1 MADLFSFLTRTP
13 DIESLAETGDVDA
26 LIRLLG
32 HRSFTVQWRAADALG
47 SLGERATLPL
57 LAALNSRNDT
67 VRIGAVEAL
76 GEIRDSRSIGPLSY
90 LLEHEKVSEVRWVA
104 TLALGMTG
112 DRRAVS
118 PLAHSLRD
126 PEKYVRYGAAKA
138 LESLGWT
145 PAEPVEQAWFYIALQ
160 DWISLENL
168 GELALDPLIG
178 MTGDDDAD
186 TRQQVVRVLGR
197 ITGNPRAGT
206 ACEKALRDRDSL
218 VRWEAVLS
226 AKGCGVPITRIPWGL
241 SKRPRPGK
249 NPWAAAVLNFFFIG
263 LGYNYLGY
271 WWGFLVFMS
280 YMSLIVL
287 TQLQL
292 GPFTP
297 YMIAY
302 PLTALFAVQTFYMAK
317 GMPDM

>member
-1 MADLFSFLTRTP
+1 MADLFSFLSRTP
-13 DIESLAETGDVDA
+13 DIASLAEACDVDS

-32 HRSFTVQWRAADALG
+32 HHSFTVQWRAADALG

-57 LAALNSRNDT
+57 LAALSSRNDA

-76 GEIRDSRSIGPLSY
+76 GAIRDSRSVGPLSY
-90 LLEHEKVSEVRWVA
+90 LLEHEKVAEVRWVA
-104 TLALGMTG
+104 ALALGMTG
-112 DRRAVS
+112 DPHAVP
-118 PLAHSLRD
+118 PLVHALRD

-145 PAEPVEQAWFYIALQ
+145 PSNPEEQACFSIALQ
-160 DWISLENL
+160 DWISLEDL
-168 GELALDPLIG
+168 GDLAVDPLIG
-178 MTGDDDAD
+178 MTGDDDVD
-186 TRQQVVRVLGR
+186 TRYHVVNVLGR
-197 ITGNPRAGT
+197 IAGSPRART
-206 ACEKALRDRDSL
+206 ACEKALRDQSPL

-226 AKGCGVPITRIPWGL
+226 AQRCGVPITRIPWGL
-241 SKRPRPGK
+241 SKRPHTGK

-287 TQLQL
+287 TQLKL

-297 YMIAY
+297 YLIAY
-302 PLTALFAVQTFYMAK
+302 PVTALFAVQTFYLAK
-317 GMPDM
+317 RMPDI